1 MLRAQSALTVMLQ
14 ACEGTPRV
22 AVRGNA
28 APAGLPAGRM
38 RGLAVVARLA
48 AHWGVLPLGTA
59 ANAVW
64 AGLPLT

>member
-1 MLRAQSALTVMLQ
+1 MTLQ
-14 ACEGTPRV
+14 ACEGTLRI

-28 APAGLPAGRM
+28 APAGLTAGRM
-38 RGLAVVARLA
+38 HGLGVVAQLA

-59 ANAVW
+59 AKTVW

>member
-14 ACEGTPRV
+14 AYEGTPRV

-28 APAGLPAGRM
+28 APAGRM
-38 RGLAVVARLA
+38 RGLGVVARLA